1 MALPEKNGEG
11 IAEAT
16 RTITDSTYDEKH
28 FASGHENYHGID
40 TRALHLGA
48 DEVYERKVALLN
60 EALIDIGMNSFQWK
74 VAAMTGFGWFVDNVS
89 EGQIFSCAYAD
100 FDAVLDA
107 GHHHHLFAS
116 SHGIS
121 RQAYRLLDCRQ
132 ICRPCGRLDILAD
145 DCRFHRPTPCI
156 QRHTPHISCLW
167 PRRRWESKL
176 RSYRYILRIHRSRNG
191 REPASRLGNIP

>member
-1 MALPEKNGEG
+1 MAQPEKNGEG

-28 FASGHENYHGID
+28 FVSGHENYHGID

-48 DEVYERKVALLN
+48 DEVYEKKVALLN

-89 EGQIFSCAYAD
+89 EGQILSCASAD

-107 GHHHHLFAS
+107 GHHHYLSAS
-116 SHGIS
+116 PHGVPC
-121 RQAYRLLDCRQ
+121 QTYRFFNCRQ
-132 ICRPCGRLDILAD
+132 VCRSCRRLNILAD

-156 QRHTPHISCLW
+156 QRHAPHISHLW
-167 PRRRWESKL
+167 PRRCRESEL
-176 RSYRYILRIHRSRNG
+176 RSYRHVLRIHRPRNG
-191 REPASRLGNIP
+191 RESASRLGNIP